1 MPKEEKSVLAFY
13 DFTKRW
19 PEQRDADRPQEF
31 MVGLYYKSG
40 GCDCEIKLHLQTWT
54 NSTGLAWHLGI
65 YNDAWAYLPKFQ
77 PFLNALSEAQAAL
90 DSKNETWER
99 NKCLTTEQIY
109 DIFKACKVKDFTF
122 LERG

>member
-1 MPKEEKSVLAFY
+1 MISP
-13 DFTKRW
+13 
-19 PEQRDADRPQEF
+19 
-31 MVGLYYKSG
+31 SG
-40 GCDCEIKLHLQTWT
+40 GPSNGTRTGRKNSWWAFITKAAGDCEIKLHLQTWT